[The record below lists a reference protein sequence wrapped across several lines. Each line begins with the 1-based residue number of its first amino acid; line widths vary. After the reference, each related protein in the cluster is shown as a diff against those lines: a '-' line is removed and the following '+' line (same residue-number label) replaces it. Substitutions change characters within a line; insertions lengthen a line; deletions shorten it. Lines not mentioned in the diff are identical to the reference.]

1 MVPCFAVSSQS
12 GRILVVSCGYLDEPY
27 ATALRDHVII
37 EVDRNSRKK
46 EG

>member
-1 MVPCFAVSSQS
+1 MPCFAVPSQS
-12 GRILVVSCGYLDEPY
+12 GRILVISCGYLDEPY